1 MLFYAIGNIYFVSAS
16 RLSPLGY
23 IFCRTVTAEID
34 NWLLTFDFCIV
45 EGTLPSPRAPWL
57 PKGPPPSLCRYIQVE
72 GANIRMD
79 IEGATIHMDIEGA
92 KILMDTE
99 LSDPRSLMVWYS
111 FDAFKLCKWATMMGT
126 NCLSLIILHNT
137 AISCTFFGG
146 MCPFDTA
153 YSLFKKLYSD
163 HLHFQMLS

>member
-1 MLFYAIGNIYFVSAS
+1 MVYFVSAS
-16 RLSPLGY
+16 TACPLGY

-34 NWLLTFDFCIV
+34 NWLSTFDFCIV

-111 FDAFKLCKWATMMGT
+111 FDALSSASGQQRWEQTVFLKSSFTTLLLVAPFLEGCVPLIQHTLC
-126 NCLSLIILHNT
+126 
-137 AISCTFFGG
+137 
-146 MCPFDTA
+146 
-153 YSLFKKLYSD
+153 
-163 HLHFQMLS
+163 

>member
-34 NWLLTFDFCIV
+34 NWSTTFDFCYV

-99 LSDPRSLMVWYS
+99 LSDPRVSNVLIFFWCFEAVQVGNNDGNKLS
-111 FDAFKLCKWATMMGT
+111 FFNHSSQHC
-126 NCLSLIILHNT
+126 
-137 AISCTFFGG
+137 
-146 MCPFDTA
+146 
-153 YSLFKKLYSD
+153 Y
-163 HLHFQMLS
+163 